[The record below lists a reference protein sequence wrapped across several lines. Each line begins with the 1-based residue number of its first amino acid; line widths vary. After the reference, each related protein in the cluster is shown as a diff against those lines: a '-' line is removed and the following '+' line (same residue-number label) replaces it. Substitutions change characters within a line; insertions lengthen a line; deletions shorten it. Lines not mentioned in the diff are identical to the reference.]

1 MNGSY
6 KFKKSGSANAA
17 EKRNRTDSEGRSGF
31 GASTPTPVM
40 DVTKYN
46 WVSDPRTGQPMLSR
60 SVKKPPSFKTK
71 SGKVISEMIK
81 KNPKGK

>member
-31 GASTPTPVM
+31 GATTNRRDKFKSPPRPTVSYDEFRNAKNKTTRKGMGIFPVGGRRRGA
-40 DVTKYN
+40 K
-46 WVSDPRTGQPMLSR
+46 
-60 SVKKPPSFKTK
+60 
-71 SGKVISEMIK
+71 
-81 KNPKGK
+81 